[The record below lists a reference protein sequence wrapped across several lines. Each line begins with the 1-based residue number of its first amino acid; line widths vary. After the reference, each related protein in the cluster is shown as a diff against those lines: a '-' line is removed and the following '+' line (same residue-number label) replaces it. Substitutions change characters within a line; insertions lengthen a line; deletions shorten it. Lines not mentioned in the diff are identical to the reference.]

1 MIEEVMKKLLISM
14 CKKKLNKQTL
24 KKIFSELANTSIH

>member
-14 CKKKLNKQTL
+14 CKKNKQTL